1 VIFGFIDVHQQE
13 WPVAVMCDVLE
24 VSTAGFYAWRTRPVS
39 AGQERRDRLIAEI
52 RVIHDTV
59 QGERIKIHPNC
70 CVELDS
76 DK

>member
-1 VIFGFIDVHQQE
+1 
-13 WPVAVMCDVLE
+13 VL
-24 VSTAGFYAWRTRPVS
+24 SGL
-39 AGQERRDRLIAEI
+39 DRI
-52 RVIHDTV
+52 RFRGTQRLLASLRGMTQY